1 MNKTIDIPDGEKFW
15 DEKNERFLYTTKCT
29 AVLEHSL
36 FTIFE
41 WEQKHKKRFL
51 DPDVEKTNVE
61 LIDYVNEMI
70 QNKDEVGEA
79 GLAYIVNYRQK
90 DIDEY
95 INDKHTATIL
105 PKNEDKKDSEKLSSE
120 LIYYWM
126 FSSGI
131 DKSCEHW
138 HISNLLT
145 LIGVFGVKNAPEKK
159 ESQRAIMERNRALH
173 EKRKRE
179 REERLKKEQGEC
191 KT

>member
-1 MNKTIDIPDGEKFW
+1 MYCRSGTFSI
-15 DEKNERFLYTTKCT
+15 Y
-29 AVLEHSL
+29 H
-36 FTIFE
+36 FE

-51 DPDVEKTNVE
+51 DPDVEKTNAE

-90 DIDEY
+90 DIDDY
-95 INDKHTATIL
+95 INDKHTATTL
-105 PKNEDKKDSEKLSSE
+105 PKNEDKKDNEKLSSE